1 MLGSGDPKGQQGVFG
16 NDLATMLDPNHRL
29 YRLATII
36 PWNAIEQDLRPLY
49 AQKGRP
55 SLPVRLMAGL
65 TILKHTLDFSDEDV
79 DEQWRPNP

>member
-36 PWNAIEQDLRPLY
+36 PVSYTHLDVYKRQ
-49 AQKGRP
+49 
-55 SLPVRLMAGL
+55 LPECAVSMGWSR
-65 TILKHTLDFSDEDV
+65 
-79 DEQWRPNP
+79 